1 MNGLNTIVRLNAEA
15 QKKFDEAFKK
25 STVDTKTSSE
35 KK

>member
-1 MNGLNTIVRLNAEA
+1 MHGLNTIIRLNAEA

-25 STVDTKTSSE
+25 STIAPKTDSE